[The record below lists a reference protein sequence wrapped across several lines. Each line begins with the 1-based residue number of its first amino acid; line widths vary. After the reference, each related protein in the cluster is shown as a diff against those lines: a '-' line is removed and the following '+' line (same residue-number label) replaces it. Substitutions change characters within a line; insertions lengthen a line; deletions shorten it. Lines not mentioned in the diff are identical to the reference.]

1 MNSAQAAIVVV
12 MLLCTACTS
21 HKFTMQQYAL
31 VPTQG
36 VKLVN
41 KDKIT
46 LTAVNAFRM
55 NGPSKVGLR
64 AQRQTE
70 LIFSTEIIRSSL
82 DRIIIQTRTTPFDD
96 STSARKGISF
106 IIEGDSTTIVN
117 GEDSVTCSTPL
128 PVGKPFLFTL
138 LNNGAWFD
146 VVIGHKMFGYQRTEL
161 ANTEWFLIAVPGQG
175 SILVGDPQFNISSQT
190 FSQF

>member
-1 MNSAQAAIVVV
+1 MNSARVALVAAA
-12 MLLCTACTS
+12 LFLAACST

-31 VPTQG
+31 VQTHG

-41 KDKIT
+41 REKIT

-64 AQRQTE
+64 AQKQTE
-70 LIFSTEIIRSSL
+70 LVFSTEIIRNTS
-82 DRIIIQTRTTPFDD
+82 DRIIIQARTTPYDD
-96 STSARKGISF
+96 STHALKGVSF

-117 GEDSVTCSTPL
+117 GKDSRTYSTPL
-128 PVGKPFLFTL
+128 PVGKPFLFSL

-146 VVIGHKMFGYQRTEL
+146 VVVGHKMFGYQRTAL
-161 ANTEWFLIAVPGQG
+161 ANTEWILIGLPGRG
-175 SILVGDPQFNISSQT
+175 SILVGDPQFNISSQS